1 MATGNASTVEPRR
14 RLIACLGQALLQDG
28 GVPPSLEK
36 RVRHAAEVYRRLSKE
51 QGGAS
56 LYVSGADVAGG
67 GRLTPEGE
75 VMAQLLQR
83 EHGVAAAD
91 IDKDVEAR
99 TTMGNAKMALAP
111 IRRRGAA
118 EVILVTSD
126 FHCPRAKFIFRTVF
140 RAGDAAEL
148 VLTVEPASS
157 ELERAPIR
165 SHLPED
171 INDWS
176 CFERISHEASR
187 LEPDMRQLECEGF
200 PSHPADVEEAAA
212 SLMQLAR
219 EMAEAPMPRC
229 GCGPCQEDGSVAL
242 FATR

>member
-1 MATGNASTVEPRR
+1 M
-14 RLIACLGQALLQDG
+14 
-28 GVPPSLEK
+28 
-36 RVRHAAEVYRRLSKE
+36 
-51 QGGAS
+51 
-56 LYVSGADVAGG
+56 YVSGADLAGG

-99 TTMGNAKMALAP
+99 TTMGNAKMAFAP

-171 INDWS
+171 
-176 CFERISHEASR
+176 
-187 LEPDMRQLECEGF
+187 MRQLECEGF